1 MEYRITLE
9 ENTHGSK
16 SKKSKL
22 KNIIERCMDVFAE
35 PDHKVGETDHLEV
48 NMDLVEDANLKNQ
61 KNKKNM
67 DIRSIRGNQL
77 DDEEDSPEVDEQGR
91 VVPHAPD
98 AQQADTIDGHLSP
111 MQ

>member
-1 MEYRITLE
+1 MLHGVSCGLKQSVDKSQSSKEVMEYRITLE

-48 NMDLVEDANLKNQ
+48 NMDLVEDANLKNK
-61 KNKKNM
+61 KNKNIM
-67 DIRSIRGNQL
+67 DSSFIRGNQL
-77 DDEEDSPEVDEQGR
+77 DDEEDLPV
-91 VVPHAPD
+91 
-98 AQQADTIDGHLSP
+98 ADG
-111 MQ
+111 